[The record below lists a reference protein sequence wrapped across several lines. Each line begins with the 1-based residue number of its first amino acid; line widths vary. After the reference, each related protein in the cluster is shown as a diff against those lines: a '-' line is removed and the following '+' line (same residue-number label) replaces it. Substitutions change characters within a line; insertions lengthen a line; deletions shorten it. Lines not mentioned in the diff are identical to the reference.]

1 MAGLH
6 IAFYSCNL
14 GRVWLVFSFASLL
27 MEGVWFF
34 HFIVGG
40 DDSGVKSKV
49 SLCQIYGAGVP
60 VPPVYLIATKLWAQ
74 QLSRGRPARAK
85 AID

>member
-1 MAGLH
+1 
-6 IAFYSCNL
+6 
-14 GRVWLVFSFASLL
+14 

-49 SLCQIYGAGVP
+49 SLCQIYGVGVP
-60 VPPVYLIATKLWAQ
+60 IPSVYVIITRLSAQ
-74 QLSRGRPARAK
+74 QPTRRRPARAN
-85 AID
+85 AIDQRRDQGKQEWVYLDDS